1 MTYYGVCE
9 ACHHA
14 VDTNA
19 EDPRHRRPAFPI
31 TGFEVPREGGGTNH
45 IRNRERVPN
54 RVRHE
59 ACLSAEPAE
68 QGSLL

>member
-9 ACHHA
+9 VCHFP
-14 VDTNA
+14 VQSDA
-19 EDPRHRRPAFPI
+19 EDQRHRRPAFPI

-45 IRNRERVPN
+45 IRNRERIPN
-54 RVRHE
+54 RVRHV
-59 ACLSAEPAE
+59 ACLAAEPVE